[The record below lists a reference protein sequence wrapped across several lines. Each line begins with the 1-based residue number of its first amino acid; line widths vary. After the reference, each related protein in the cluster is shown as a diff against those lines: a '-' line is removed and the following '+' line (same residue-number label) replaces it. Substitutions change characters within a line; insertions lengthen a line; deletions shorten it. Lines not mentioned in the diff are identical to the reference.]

1 MSSWTACPRS
11 PTARRASWLAISTR
25 ASGTSSAIRQ
35 TRMAFRSNRPST
47 RAVKIRSQE
56 SESMLAVLTL
66 TMLSVRSSRLSSIST
81 TIEPLVTSIRPICAI
96 RNCLTIYFRNRVAL
110 PVKSNLCASEQQEI
124 SRVIRSAPGL
134 TDSRGWRS
142 RRRLWRPRKT
152 SQVISKE
159 PTTLCFR

>member
-11 PTARRASWLAISTR
+11 LTARRASWHAISTR

-35 TRMAFRSNRPST
+35 TRMASRSNRPST

-81 TIEPLVTSIRPICAI
+81 TIVPQVTSIRPICAI
-96 RNCLTIYFRNRVAL
+96 RNCLTICFRNRVAL
-110 PVKSNLCASEQQEI
+110 PAKSNLCAYARREI
-124 SRVIRSAPGL
+124 SRAILLEPGL

-159 PTTLCFR
+159 PTTHCFQ